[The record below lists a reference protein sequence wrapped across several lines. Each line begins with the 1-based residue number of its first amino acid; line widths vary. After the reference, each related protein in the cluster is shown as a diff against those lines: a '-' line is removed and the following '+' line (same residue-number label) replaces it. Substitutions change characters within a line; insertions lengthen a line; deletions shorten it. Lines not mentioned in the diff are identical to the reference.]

1 MSASKSTTKKT
12 TRVKKA
18 ASDAI
23 DPTLLEPAL
32 KKLFIDSLKDIYWAE
47 NYLTKALPKMEVAAT
62 SEELAAA
69 IAEHLQVTKTHV
81 ERLEQI
87 FGLLGEEPQAKKCDA
102 MEGLSKEGEIVIEET
117 EDGTATRDVGII
129 MSSQKVEHYEIAAYG
144 GLAQL
149 AKTLGLAEV
158 ADLLEQTL
166 AEEKEA
172 DSILSDI
179 AMNDINYET
188 AEEDTEAK

>member
-1 MSASKSTTKKT
+1 MATKKSPT
-12 TRVKKA
+12 KA
-18 ASDAI
+18 AKEVSNPSKI
-23 DPTLLEPAL
+23 EPAL

-47 NYLTKALPKMEVAAT
+47 NHLTKALPKMEVAAT

-69 IAEHLQVTKTHV
+69 IAEHLEVTKTQC

-102 MEGLSKEGEIVIEET
+102 MEGLSKEGETVIEET
-117 EDGTATRDVGII
+117 EEGTATRDVGII

-144 GLAQL
+144 SLVQL
-149 AKTLGLAEV
+149 ANTLGLTEIAN
-158 ADLLEQTL
+158 LLEQTL

-179 AMNDINYET
+179 AMNDINYEA
-188 AEEDTEAK
+188 AEEEAEEK